1 MLVPSSPVEKLVLV
15 LRLDAR
21 YLLVLLVM
29 LGACWCQSCV
39 LMTTDDI
46 RMCDEV

>member
-1 MLVPSSPVEKLVLV
+1 MLDPKSPVDLLIRVPKF
-15 LRLDAR
+15 DAR
-21 YLLVLLVM
+21 NLPLLLILC
-29 LGACWCQSCV
+29 ASWCQSCV

>member
-1 MLVPSSPVEKLVLV
+1 MLVPRSPAEKLVRV

-21 YLLVLLVM
+21 YLLLVLM

>member
-1 MLVPSSPVEKLVLV
+1 MLVPSSPVKKPVLV

-21 YLLVLLVM
+21 YLFVLLVM

>member
-1 MLVPSSPVEKLVLV
+1 MLDPSSPVDLLIRVPKF
-15 LRLDAR
+15 DAR
-21 YLLVLLVM
+21 YLLLL
-29 LGACWCQSCV
+29 LILSACWCQSCV